1 MKATVLCLPWLLL
14 AASAA
19 HAQQPSSASGCPQL
33 PAGAGLEWEH
43 RATADSDFCRA
54 LREDGSEAFGLYIA
68 DSSPFEPRRKN
79 REETGQ
85 VGGFEVQWYRAEIAT
100 RPDIAARETL
110 IELPDGRV
118 AHLWLQAPT
127 GEQLERALEVAGGLR
142 FGAER
147 QIAGGSNAP

>member
-1 MKATVLCLPWLLL
+1 RCIQVTPPTSPSAAIWQRAGFPLVSPSATRAKRVRGGSMKATVLCLPWLLL

-68 DSSPFEPRRKN
+68 DSSPVEPRRKN

-118 AHLWLQAPT
+118 
-127 GEQLERALEVAGGLR
+127 
-142 FGAER
+142 
-147 QIAGGSNAP
+147 